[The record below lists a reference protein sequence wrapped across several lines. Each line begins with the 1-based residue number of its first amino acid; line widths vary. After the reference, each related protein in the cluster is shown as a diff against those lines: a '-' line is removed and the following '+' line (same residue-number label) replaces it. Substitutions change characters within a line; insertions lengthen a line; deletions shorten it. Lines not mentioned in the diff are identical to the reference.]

1 MIDWQQ
7 TLAGGIGNILELK
20 IRATEGTFRELVEI
34 SWHMNSVSVF
44 KGASNN
50 MGHFGHNLGE
60 VKFATD
66 KSTLTLDDLISRLK
80 YTASKYSMITGRL
93 SKIHRARIASHPP
106 DRVDL
111 AFPMRGVPEAFR
123 KLVDN
128 DKIRIGSS
136 NKTAPGLRQSDNAED
151 CLIFTNPDWRQRY
164 EMLPVFHYNSGE
176 TMLVIQGFLNGDKL
190 TEFIKLSLVSYV
202 LGMIAR
208 YLPSKWLSL
217 LRNDNGDF
225 AQPLLVGATE
235 ELEMNFAKE
244 FLKQLHSVLRK
255 IPNDVK

>member
-1 MIDWQQ
+1 
-7 TLAGGIGNILELK
+7 
-20 IRATEGTFRELVEI
+20 
-34 SWHMNSVSVF
+34 
-44 KGASNN
+44 

-60 VKFATD
+60 VKFSTD
-66 KSTLTLDDLISRLK
+66 TSTLTLDDLISRLK

-93 SKIHRARIASHPP
+93 SKIHHARIASHPP
-106 DRVDL
+106 DRIDL
-111 AFPMRGVPEAFR
+111 AFPMQSVPEAFR

-128 DKIRIGSS
+128 DKIRISSS

-164 EMLPVFHYNSGE
+164 EILPVFHYNSGE
-176 TMLVIQGFLNGDKL
+176 TMLVIQGFPNGDKL
-190 TEFIKLSLVSYV
+190 TEFIKLPLVSYV

-208 YLPSKWLSL
+208 YSPSKWLSL
-217 LRNDNGDF
+217 LRNDKGDF

-235 ELEMNFAKE
+235 ELEINFAKE
-244 FLKQLHSVLRK
+244 FSKQLHSVLRK